1 MNSSS
6 EGDFSIICPSSELIL
21 SLPVVWHCQAH
32 KHSLYWWPDPWDLP
46 SVICV
51 VIRPFPS
58 MKYEYISNQTH
69 EAGTYILATVN
80 YFCWVGEGKALSLS
94 SFEAETSLLVFTLE
108 SKMGT
113 FLMMALSIMPAV
125 LSSLQAIDFCF
136 CLLLWVLYSFL
147 VYGDF
152 LYLDL
157 SNMKCFLLILWF
169 GIKKRRESIIFKLL
183 FLQEWKNVLKWWQR
197 METMGKITVISM
209 TLILYLKLSSV
220 YISLLF

>member
-1 MNSSS
+1 
-6 EGDFSIICPSSELIL
+6 
-21 SLPVVWHCQAH
+21 
-32 KHSLYWWPDPWDLP
+32 
-46 SVICV
+46 
-51 VIRPFPS
+51 

-169 GIKKRRESIIFKLL
+169 GIKKRRKSIIFKLL